1 MKTGLQFSLHLTF
14 TKRGTSKTTDVTERN
29 GQLCCFHL
37 NVYTDILIYHN
48 KQECLVMLHNVYF
61 FSGSTPPW
69 KFSWRHYWLTLLLMN
84 QLQQNILNFKLNI
97 LLEHDPNKQFS
108 LTPYLP
114 LPVPDNCRRPPGE
127 WERHLQP
134 VVDESGPRELPDHDL
149 EGVRGALAA
158 AISADQGEA
167 PSADAVLING
177 SVRTHREN

>member
-1 MKTGLQFSLHLTF
+1 MK
-14 TKRGTSKTTDVTERN
+14 
-29 GQLCCFHL
+29 
-37 NVYTDILIYHN
+37 
-48 KQECLVMLHNVYF
+48 
-61 FSGSTPPW
+61 
-69 KFSWRHYWLTLLLMN
+69 
-84 QLQQNILNFKLNI
+84 QLQQNLLNFKLNI

-167 PSADAVLING
+167 PSADTVLING
-177 SVRTHREN
+177 SVCTVYTETYFTPDYVIESPFSIVTIFLLQ